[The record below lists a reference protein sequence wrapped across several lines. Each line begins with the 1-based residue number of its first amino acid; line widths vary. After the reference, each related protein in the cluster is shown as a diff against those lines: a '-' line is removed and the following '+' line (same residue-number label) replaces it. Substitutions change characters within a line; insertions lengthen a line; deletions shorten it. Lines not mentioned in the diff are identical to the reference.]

1 MPNKPQHPV
10 QREKETRT
18 ATDEALEELKEQG
31 HEEDTDTSDTSK
43 GRGVGPGDPISPSPG
58 ANEHAV
64 EDDRRK

>member
-31 HEEDTDTSDTSK
+31 HEEDTDTSNTSK
-43 GRGVGPGDPISPSPG
+43 GRDAGSGDPISPSPE
-58 ANEHAV
+58 ANEDAV
-64 EDDRRK
+64 EDDHTK